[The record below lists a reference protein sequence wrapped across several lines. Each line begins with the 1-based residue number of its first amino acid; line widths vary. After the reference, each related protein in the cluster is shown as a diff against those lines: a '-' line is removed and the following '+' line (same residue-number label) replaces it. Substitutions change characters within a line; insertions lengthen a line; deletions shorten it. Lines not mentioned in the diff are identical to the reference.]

1 MSLDNI
7 IVKLNRVIVEIEKN
21 RELINNNSIED
32 QRKLKESKDLLLK
45 AKRLLDKTIPLIEN
59 NND

>member
-45 AKRLLDKTIPLIEN
+45 AKRLPN
-59 NND
+59 P